1 MEADIETDHTCPV
14 CMEYI
19 YNLYACENK
28 HKICGNCYIKL
39 GQKDKCPICRND
51 KINKAKLE
59 SEYLTKKC
67 KNSNC
72 DKILYSFDNV
82 HEETCIHNPLK
93 CLYCNNTLN
102 VTTNSE
108 LLTHYT
114 DYCTVEFKNINYKNQ
129 EENNQLIIPITYVIT
144 KYIITIRNM
153 KNEIEYI
160 LVLVKKGE
168 KTEASA
174 ISLSKKYIKSNYK
187 VTLRD
192 NANID
197 HKLNICFNRF
207 DKYVIERNTIKK
219 ITTEFILDRVT
230 KEYEVNGVNYFE
242 NTTVDGEPG
251 SAGNMDIDTYEEMT
265 EKFKRDMEEI
275 WRKKQEQKQ

>member
-1 MEADIETDHTCPV
+1 
-14 CMEYI
+14 
-19 YNLYACENK
+19 
-28 HKICGNCYIKL
+28 
-39 GQKDKCPICRND
+39 
-51 KINKAKLE
+51 
-59 SEYLTKKC
+59 
-67 KNSNC
+67 
-72 DKILYSFDNV
+72 
-82 HEETCIHNPLK
+82 
-93 CLYCNNTLN
+93 
-102 VTTNSE
+102 
-108 LLTHYT
+108 
-114 DYCTVEFKNINYKNQ
+114 
-129 EENNQLIIPITYVIT
+129 
-144 KYIITIRNM
+144 M